1 MWTRPNTLSVR
12 FKVDFCCGGCDP
24 AFGFCRRHLRQEKPS
39 PWITCRKTPG
49 AFGRLSD
56 RVHVTARRTEQ
67 TRPVQKA
74 RMPCSGHAGRPSL
87 EAAAFATSQGT
98 VRVDLR
104 TGVTVWPVQA
114 GTQKEGQLGE
124 RQTLTPVRSPFVFPG
139 FWPIRHGFFWTRSG
153 PSAKS
158 SQVPARPLLSTYF
171 RQGSCQQLGFRKR
184 VESFPPQGASPGWGP
199 FLCPPWSCSWEA

>member
-24 AFGFCRRHLRQEKPS
+24 GFGFCRRHLRQEKPS
-39 PWITCRKTPG
+39 PWITCRNTPG

-74 RMPCSGHAGRPSL
+74 RMPCSGHTGRPSL
-87 EAAAFATSQGT
+87 EAAAFATSRGT

-114 GTQKEGQLGE
+114 RTQKEGRAARREANAYPCALSVCLS
-124 RQTLTPVRSPFVFPG
+124 RLLADQTRIFLDQVWAFCQEFTGPRTSPPFNLFQTRKLPTVRV
-139 FWPIRHGFFWTRSG
+139 
-153 PSAKS
+153 
-158 SQVPARPLLSTYF
+158 
-171 RQGSCQQLGFRKR
+171 
-184 VESFPPQGASPGWGP
+184 
-199 FLCPPWSCSWEA
+199 

>member
-39 PWITCRKTPG
+39 PWITCRNTPG

-87 EAAAFATSQGT
+87 EAAAFATSRGT

-104 TGVTVWPVQA
+104 TGVTVWPVWA
-114 GTQKEGQLGE
+114 RTRKEGERPRRKGSSERGEHLPLCALRLSFPASGRSDTDFSGPGLGLLP
-124 RQTLTPVRSPFVFPG
+124 RVHRSPHVPSFQ
-139 FWPIRHGFFWTRSG
+139 PISD
-153 PSAKS
+153 K
-158 SQVPARPLLSTYF
+158 
-171 RQGSCQQLGFRKR
+171 
-184 VESFPPQGASPGWGP
+184 
-199 FLCPPWSCSWEA
+199 EADNS